1 MANNFIPTLPV
12 FRPEGNE
19 FAPSDKVG
27 LWQNA
32 KGTLGQLSRSLK
44 VPKEAWSD
52 PDEPI
57 RAIPDPWAQARTFGE
72 ALIEKHSMHDKV
84 LGQWRGL
91 LAMFAL
97 RHLHQSHYSL
107 TPKAVKLDGDHIFAR
122 VMREL
127 PPAVALGDLV
137 DEWKK
142 PHLVMLTIKGRDPQP
157 LAVTNPIC
165 LVSPGRSSL
174 RITIP
179 GVAWAQGEIRDPLS
193 ADIALPITEIV
204 VLEAWVR
211 KLAESVETYGGKVA
225 FSIAQ
230 LLRDFANQCKGK
242 LGESNLPVQ
251 HLDSDQQKLQP
262 LFHHL
267 WNSSRLETSGDP
279 ASSSRTRLRLRPDAA
294 FGHLKGV
301 ILVDEAIGAL
311 PGFGAE
317 HTFVWGT
324 RTLKELLH
332 EGTFND
338 TRKEAAQLGYWL
350 VRAEDLFA
358 DRAIRLGKEAMVAS
372 HPVGLQ
378 DIILPLRPLA
388 LLLDQ
393 NLSKRIGGQSQ
404 PSRISVALELEL
416 GVGAQEPTRFLL
428 TRHYSVDADSGD
440 ALLVDEADWEVYNAS
455 LWPNFRADSWSTY
468 LARFTYREA
477 LRGHSLRPHLATSSR
492 LICAE
497 ISDAGNANEAVIR
510 LAELNRGAV
519 PRNDPARF
527 TRSEKLGPIYEDI
540 QYSSQPF
547 DAVLY
552 SEAAEQRQDGPVGF
566 ILTQLE
572 EVHTEVQTS
581 VAAVDFGTT
590 NTVACFASDQ
600 PVVFKPRLVFPI
612 TYTSPETN
620 RASKNNA
627 RYVLS
632 RFWPAEE
639 RKTPT
644 PTVAVTRK
652 GGSNADHHS
661 AFRNIIYFHSHEP
674 YVVNGEQ
681 HETQQ
686 LTQIAVECKFNLKW
700 SEEATH
706 TDAARDFLEQ
716 FMLMVAAE
724 ATVQR
729 YDSRLMR
736 WRFSIP
742 DALTGRPRETFLKHV
757 GSITRRISTGVNRDD
772 PNPVLAPLYSEGLA
786 AASFILLKAGF
797 SNEQFNVVLD
807 IGGGTTDVTIWD
819 REVVLWNGSFR
830 LAGQH
835 FFTRALTQNSNIL
848 REIGL
853 GQWASLL
860 DGTTVTDVPRFEEN
874 KPQIAEILFSD
885 ERLQQAIDANWDR
898 RLDLDVG
905 KGLRLTALI
914 ALGGI
919 AWYAGKVARHLVADG
934 TVRKESLE
942 AQAFALC
949 GRGAGIFKKIHGGAA
964 EDESDVTRVLR
975 LFSVAAGIENV
986 PLPQMFSSPDAKLE
1000 VVRGMIGGEYER
1012 LIDASAKKGFET
1024 AKSYLPVGLGIAF
1037 ESGEPLAADALVSN
1051 AMLAAKVR
1059 EVEMAEFDVFVEAL
1073 RVHGG
1078 IRLDPLPNSQQGAR
1092 KQVQGAVRQQLELER
1107 LEQEAGR
1114 ALEPPFISGL
1124 RKLVEILASPADQS
1138 KDKLKVDFV

>member
-1 MANNFIPTLPV
+1 MADNFIPTLPV
-12 FRPEGNE
+12 FLEKDPV
-19 FAPSDKVG
+19 FAPSDKIG

-32 KGTLGQLSRSLK
+32 KGTLGQLGRSLK
-44 VPKEAWSD
+44 LPKDPWSD

-72 ALIEKHSMHDKV
+72 ALLDPKHSMHDDA
-84 LGQWRGL
+84 LGKWRGL
-91 LAMFAL
+91 LALFAL
-97 RHLHQSHYSL
+97 RHLHKSHYSL
-107 TPKAVKLDGDHIFAR
+107 TPKAVALDGSHIFAR

-137 DEWKK
+137 DEWKR
-142 PHLVMLTIKGRDPQP
+142 PHLIMLTLNGVAQP

-165 LVSPGRSSL
+165 LLSPGRSSL

-179 GVAWAQGEIRDPLS
+179 GVAWAQGEIRDPLA
-193 ADIALPITEIV
+193 ADLSLPITEIL
-204 VLEAWVR
+204 VLAAWLDKLSEAIE
-211 KLAESVETYGGKVA
+211 AYGGKVA
-225 FSIAQ
+225 LTIAQ

-242 LGESNLPVQ
+242 LGSATLPVT
-251 HLDSDQQKLQP
+251 HLDSDQQRLRP

-267 WNSSRLETSGDP
+267 WQSSRLEPPADP
-279 ASSSRTRLRLRPDAA
+279 ASSSRTRLRLRPDADL
-294 FGHLKGV
+294 GLLKGV

-311 PGFGAE
+311 PGYGAD

-324 RTLKELLH
+324 QTLTELLD
-332 EGTFND
+332 EKRFGEA
-338 TRKEAAQLGYWL
+338 RKEAAQLGYWL
-350 VRAEDLFA
+350 VRADDLFA
-358 DRAIRLGKEAMVAS
+358 DRAVRLGKEAMVSA
-372 HPVGLQ
+372 HPPGLQ

-388 LLLDQ
+388 LLLDG
-393 NLSKRIGGQSQ
+393 NPSRRIGGQNQ
-404 PSRISVALELEL
+404 PSRVSVALELEL
-416 GVGAQEPTRFLL
+416 GALDQEPTRFLL
-428 TRHYSVDADSGD
+428 TRHYSVEADGGD
-440 ALLVDEADWEVYNAS
+440 GLLVDEADWEVYNAS
-455 LWPNFRADSWSTY
+455 LWPDFRAASWSTY
-468 LARFTYREA
+468 LARFTYPEA

-497 ISDAGNANEAVIR
+497 VSGAGNANEAVLR
-510 LAELNRGAV
+510 LAELNRGAM
-519 PRNDPARF
+519 PRIDENRF
-527 TRSEKLGPIYEDI
+527 TRSEKPENIYEDI

-547 DAVLY
+547 DAILY
-552 SEAAEQRQDGPVGF
+552 FEAAEQRQDALVGL
-566 ILTQLE
+566 ILTQFE
-572 EVHTEVQTS
+572 EVQTDAQRS

-590 NTVACFASDQ
+590 NTVGCFNSDQ
-600 PVVFKPRLVFPI
+600 PVVFAPRLVFPI

-627 RYVLS
+627 RHVLS
-632 RFWPAEE
+632 KFWPAEE

-652 GGSNADHHS
+652 GGSNAADHA

-674 YVVNGEQ
+674 YAVNGEQ
-681 HETQQ
+681 QEALE
-686 LTQIAVECKFNLKW
+686 LTKIAVECKFNLKW

-706 TDAARDFLEQ
+706 TAAARDFLEQ

-729 YDSRLMR
+729 YDSRLIR

-742 DALTGRPRETFLKHV
+742 DSLAGRPRETFQKHLT
-757 GSITRRISTGVNRDD
+757 SITGRISTGVGKGEE
-772 PNPVLAPLYSEGLA
+772 PALAPLYSEGLA

-797 SNEQFNVVLD
+797 SNEQLNVVLD

-819 REVVLWNGSFR
+819 REEVLWNGSFR

-853 GQWASLL
+853 GQWANLL
-860 DGTTVTDVPRFEEN
+860 DGATVTDVPRFEEN

-885 ERLQQAIDANWDR
+885 ERLQKAIDANWDA

-905 KGLRLTALI
+905 KALRLTALV

-919 AWYAGKVARHLVADG
+919 AWFTGKVARQLIADG
-934 TVRKESLE
+934 TLRKESLD

-949 GRGAGIFKKIHGGAA
+949 GRGAGMFKKIHGGAA
-964 EDESDVTRVLR
+964 EEESDVTRVLR
-975 LFSVAAGIENV
+975 LFSVAAGLEPV

-1012 LIDASAKKGFET
+1012 LIDASAKKGFEK
-1024 AKSYLPVGLGIAF
+1024 AKNYLPSGLGVTF
-1037 ESGEPLAADALVSN
+1037 DKGEPLLADAMVSTD
-1051 AMLAAKVR
+1051 MLAEKVR
-1059 EVEMAEFDVFVEAL
+1059 DIDMAEFDQFIVAL
-1073 RVHGG
+1073 RTHGG
-1078 IRLDPLPNSQQGAR
+1078 IKLDPLAGSQQGAR
-1092 KQVQGAVRQQLELER
+1092 KLVQGAVRQQLELER

-1124 RKLVEILASPADQS
+1124 RKLVEILASPADRR
-1138 KDKLKVDFV
+1138 KDKLKVDFA